1 MPDVN
6 SLILCFAVALGIGLL
21 IGVERER
28 RKGEG
33 QSRGPAGIRTF
44 AISSLG
50 GAIAFT
56 VGGQLLLAILSLGV
70 IVLAAVAYRRANSED
85 PGLTTEIALIL
96 TVLLGALHA
105 GTVAR

>member
-6 SLILCFAVALGIGLL
+6 SLIIGFAVALGIGLL
-21 IGVERER
+21 IGAERER

-50 GAIAFT
+50 GAISFA

-70 IVLAAVAYRRANSED
+70 IVLAAIAYRRAHSED
-85 PGLTTEIALIL
+85 PGLTTELSF
-96 TVLLGALHA
+96 
-105 GTVAR
+105 